1 MICRGRIL
9 SQEVDSTRGA
19 RETSLRSRRCSMQ
32 LVREFTST
40 DRWANAR
47 NILAVRLDNFGD
59 VLMTTP
65 ALRAIKESDPRRT
78 VTLLASEAG
87 AMVAR
92 YVPEIDDVLHFD
104 APWVKSVWQTSSLS
118 GLRCL
123 SRITEGR
130 FDAAIIFSAYS
141 QSALPAATVTWL
153 AGIPLRLAY
162 VRENPY
168 QLLTDWGKESEPH
181 IEIRHEVRRQL
192 DLVASVGYT
201 TADDHLSFQVEPQD
215 HAQAMDKLEEAG
227 VDLTRPFIVVHPG
240 ATAASRRYPPA
251 QFAEAMRLIAAH
263 TDHQFVIT
271 GGVEEQQLVESV
283 RLHGARGAVGMA
295 GQFALGELAAL
306 IQHSALLIA
315 NNTGPVHLA
324 AALGTPVVDL
334 YALTNPQHTP
344 WRVLSR
350 VLFHDVPCKYC
361 YKSVCPEQHQAC
373 LRQVTPETVAQAACE
388 LLETVERRRD
398 NVLPLPR
405 RRPAHA
411 PGNGVHA

>member
-1 MICRGRIL
+1 
-9 SQEVDSTRGA
+9 
-19 RETSLRSRRCSMQ
+19 MQ
-32 LVREFTST
+32 LIRESGA
-40 DRWANAR
+40 DRWSNAR
-47 NILAVRLDNFGD
+47 NILAVRLDNIGD

-65 ALRAIKESDPRRT
+65 ALRAIKESNPQRN
-78 VTLLASEAG
+78 VTLLTSETG
-87 AMVAR
+87 AAAAH
-92 YVPEIDDVLHFD
+92 YIPEIDHVLRYD
-104 APWVKSVWQTSSLS
+104 APWVKSVWQASSLS

-123 SRITEGR
+123 SQLTEGR
-130 FDAAIIFSAYS
+130 FDAAIVFSVYS

-153 AGIPLRLAY
+153 AGIPLRLAH

-168 QLLTDWGKESEPH
+168 QLLTDWVKESEPH
-181 IEIRHEVRRQL
+181 NEIRHEVRRQL

-201 TADDHLSFQVEPQD
+201 TTDDHLSFQVEPQD
-215 HAQAMDKLEEAG
+215 HAQTMEKLEEAG
-227 VDLTRPFIVVHPG
+227 IDPTRPFIVVHPG
-240 ATAASRRYPPA
+240 ATAASRRYPSA
-251 QFAEAMRLIAAH
+251 QFAAAMRLIAAH

-306 IQHSALLIA
+306 IQRSALLIA

-373 LRQVTPETVAQAACE
+373 LRQVPPQAVAQAACE
-388 LLETVERRRD
+388 LLETVEQRRD
-398 NVLPLPR
+398 NVLPLPQR
-405 RRPAHA
+405 RLVHGHG
-411 PGNGVHA
+411 PGSVHA